1 MICRDPKKCT
11 KKKSVKATVEGY
23 ILAMKSRHVK
33 FDYSDEDKSLFY
45 ALQKEIGSER
55 DFFRH
60 VGNNDKNSVVLSKE
74 DVLRIEQEMNVLH
87 GDFREKAE
95 VIPDNSVNLILTDPP
110 YGAPYLE
117 LWSSLSK
124 LAQRVLVPSGFL
136 ITYSGELYLPRV
148 FESLNTHLDY
158 YWTLALKLKS
168 RNLITARNIFN
179 LWKPFLIFYKPPLKV
194 PIEYFV
200 DFIEGKGGE
209 KDKHPW
215 QQAESEIYPLIDYF
229 SPQNGVVL
237 DPMAGSGTTL
247 VAAKKRQRQYLG
259 IELEMENLPK
269 IAERLNSC

>member
-1 MICRDPKKCT
+1 
-11 KKKSVKATVEGY
+11 
-23 ILAMKSRHVK
+23 MKLRGVK
-33 FDYSDEDKSLFY
+33 FDYSDEDKTLFQAY
-45 ALQKEIGSER
+45 SEEMGSEKA
-55 DFFRH
+55 FVQQVEH
-60 VGNNDKNSVVLSKE
+60 YNEKSVILSKQ
-74 DVLRIEQEMNVLH
+74 DVLRIEKEMKLLH
-87 GDFREKAE
+87 GDFREKGKA
-95 VIPDNSVNLILTDPP
+95 IPDNSINLVLTDPP
-110 YGAPYLE
+110 YGAKYLE
-117 LWSSLSK
+117 LWLALGK

-136 ITYSGELYLPRV
+136 ITYSGHLYLPTV
-148 FESLNTHLDY
+148 FQNLNTNLEH

-168 RNLITARNIFN
+168 RNLITVRNIYS
-179 LWKPFLIFYKPPLKV
+179 LWKPLLIFYKPPLEL

-247 VAAKKRQRQYLG
+247 VAAKKRQRQYIG